1 MANFCPICR
10 ELRPFRLM
18 RLERVNH
25 VYNQAIGPGQ
35 FTGHS
40 ILCCTC
46 DLELA
51 VPEGS
56 KVQPLASPEE
66 ALRAPD
72 PAVTALHQPR
82 IELEKRRTEGRLSAA
97 ERTEMLEEPFAL
109 LESMASSAARVA
121 PKHHADAVNSQVRTI
136 GYLFGAMTIGSVG
149 AACAYGIPPPRRWDR
164 GPSGK
169 QVGYPLMAI
178 GVLLLLAAVYFFV
191 TATRRRVRSVLHPFL
206 TRALSPLAPT
216 VEELDQVLEKYRGRK
231 SAIGRYLGA
240 SELHLAN
247 QEFARRNGR

>member
-1 MANFCPICR
+1 MFVIWWGTQIDRTRIGFVANFCPICR

-82 IELEKRRTEGRLSAA
+82 
-97 ERTEMLEEPFAL
+97 
-109 LESMASSAARVA
+109 
-121 PKHHADAVNSQVRTI
+121 
-136 GYLFGAMTIGSVG
+136 
-149 AACAYGIPPPRRWDR
+149 
-164 GPSGK
+164 
-169 QVGYPLMAI
+169 
-178 GVLLLLAAVYFFV
+178 
-191 TATRRRVRSVLHPFL
+191 
-206 TRALSPLAPT
+206 
-216 VEELDQVLEKYRGRK
+216 
-231 SAIGRYLGA
+231 
-240 SELHLAN
+240 
-247 QEFARRNGR
+247 